1 MSQRRVRDAI
11 ANHFLLPTL
20 ASGAIIVIGTSH

>member
-1 MSQRRVRDAI
+1 VCVTR

>member
-1 MSQRRVRDAI
+1 VRDAS